1 MPQDGDILL
10 EGDFESFS
18 FDDVLDVVSI
28 SRQALE
34 VRLNRDAA
42 SGRLL
47 VKSGQVIEADDPPT
61 FTGKGAFVGLY
72 QEPGTDFVVSR
83 TGEAKGKPI
92 GSLAELIAVA
102 RELKDITSSS
112 SHQSLLEGSFDS
124 YSLVEVLTVLG
135 VSRQHLVVTLF
146 REAGPVVLS
155 LKAGKLLSCRD
166 LASRE
171 EGLEVFRSVRQD
183 PGHLFIAQVSRGAW
197 TKASLGNVFELLAE
211 PVEEPEPE
219 RQDELLSGDFSDFS
233 VSDVFSAL
241 SISRQVVELVF
252 RRDGRPVGAVLLR
265 TGRVLSAEIVDSEV
279 RGLDAF
285 VQLYRNPP
293 EAFSAYRRVS
303 QAVAGEPL
311 GLVSEWMQ
319 LAEAP
324 DEALDET
331 PVVAAERERAILEGN
346 VSEWPLTDVLQVMS
360 ITRQQMKL
368 TVMQGSAVFGSLT
381 MKSGMVLHVAC
392 GEATGAEALSALR
405 AHTSGSFRVVEQR
418 GVQAPAQPVGSLQ
431 ALLSEPPAQP
441 PKTEAKA
448 PSAAPPVAAPKA
460 PAKKASKREL
470 VLEGT
475 LKDFSFREVLEVAAL
490 SRQCM
495 WVRTY
500 AGEHEVGQV
509 VIRSGRVLSARA
521 GAQSDPVGALS
532 SLMLDAGRT
541 FTVHREPAPADASGA
556 LTLND
561 ALSAVQEQ
569 RADQQPTAIMPS
581 VTGPAED
588 PTVMVDSGDQV
599 LQILHALEASLRD
612 SEVEAKLEQAQ
623 ARLAA
628 LEAQLQ
634 GASSSGSAGSGL
646 GMRLVLGLLLV
657 GQVVTL
663 LLLIVVLV
671 MA

>member
-1 MPQDGDILL
+1 MPQDADILL

-34 VRLNRDAA
+34 VHLNRDAA

-47 VKSGQVIEADDPPT
+47 VKSGQVIEADAPPT
-61 FTGKGAFVGLY
+61 FTGRNAFVGLY
-72 QEPGTDFVVSR
+72 QEPGRDFVVSR

-102 RELKDITSSS
+102 RELKDITGSS
-112 SHQSLLEGSFDS
+112 SHQSLLEGSFDT

-171 EGLEVFRSVRQD
+171 DGLEVFRSVRQD

-197 TKASLGNVFELLAE
+197 TKASLGNLLELLAE

-233 VSDVFSAL
+233 MSDVFSAL

-252 RRDGRPVGAVLLR
+252 RRDERPVGAVLLR
-265 TGRVLSAEIVDSEV
+265 TGRVLSAELVDSEV

-303 QAVAGEPL
+303 RAVAGEPL

-324 DEALDET
+324 DEALEET
-331 PVVAAERERAILEGN
+331 PVGAAERERAVLEGD
-346 VSEWPLTDVLQVMS
+346 VSEWPLADLLQVMS

-368 TVMQGSAVFGSLT
+368 TVMQGADVFGSLT

-392 GEATGAEALSALR
+392 GDATGAAALSALR

-418 GVQAPAQPVGSLQ
+418 GVEAPAQPVGSLQ
-431 ALLSEPPAQP
+431 DLLGEAPAQP
-441 PKTEAKA
+441 PKTQAKA
-448 PSAAPPVAAPKA
+448 PSADPPVAAPKA
-460 PAKKASKREL
+460 PAKKAWKREL

-475 LKDFSFREVLEVAAL
+475 LRDFSFREVLEVAAL

-495 WVRTY
+495 CVRTY

-532 SLMLDAGRT
+532 SLMLDAGRA

-556 LTLND
+556 MSLND
-561 ALSAVQEQ
+561 VLSAVQEQ

-588 PTVMVDSGDQV
+588 STVMVASGDQV

-628 LEAQLQ
+628 LEAKLQ
-634 GASSSGSAGSGL
+634 EAASSGSAGSGM
-646 GMRLVLGLLLV
+646 GMSLLMGLLLV
-657 GQVVTL
+657 AQVVTL